1 MPRRCVVTGCTTNR
15 DYYEPGI
22 RFFQF
27 PRDDERMRELWKR
40 VIGRDENWKIPKLAS
55 VCQRHFLS
63 SEITSDRRLP
73 DSVVPT
79 LNLPSKSP
87 ECPLVH
93 QLVETKSPT
102 LKHFVNDVDIGKTEY
117 LSVEQDPNKSLLGT
131 TLIEKIHEINSR
143 ELLHC
148 RFCASEIEETLSLS
162 ITYLR
167 AAEPVRQSIWDICL
181 KHCDND
187 SIDENLSKICIDC
200 WQRIQE
206 FEKFVENSL
215 HQQTYIIELYRDKLS
230 IVESCCIKEESP
242 ESEHEF
248 EQVIIPEQHSNEAGN
263 KSEDDQLPVL
273 IGLSV
278 DEMIAVLD
286 SIPAKNKKISAT
298 PAEECWDC
306 GQQFPNLSRKKKHR
320 KTCLA
325 IGTPDSLRNKNY
337 KCEICNK
344 EINTRSGYRVHLTKI
359 HGNTDAS
366 ITFSEEL
373 QRLRERK
380 RLQCPLC
387 PNRYHQIHQL
397 KYHIRTHQSK
407 LLCVK
412 KNKKSLF
419 PEGKRICPICGKN
432 FERNP
437 FYLETHMKFHRKEK
451 DFQCDQCEKAYFT
464 KHDLRNHKS
473 TVHSSHTLL
482 CGYCGKSFGTRQAF
496 TRHQLIHDDSTNAY
510 HCTFCPKSYPNA
522 GSLKYHVMKH
532 TGEKGSRCELCG
544 HEFRFRYMLT
554 QHLIRNHNIEIE
566 GVKLYKKKK
575 NHRRLTNKTH

>member
-306 GQQFPNLSRKKKHR
+306 GQQFPNLSRK
-320 KTCLA
+320 
-325 IGTPDSLRNKNY
+325 
-337 KCEICNK
+337 
-344 EINTRSGYRVHLTKI
+344 
-359 HGNTDAS
+359 
-366 ITFSEEL
+366 
-373 QRLRERK
+373 
-380 RLQCPLC
+380 
-387 PNRYHQIHQL
+387 
-397 KYHIRTHQSK
+397 
-407 LLCVK
+407 
-412 KNKKSLF
+412 
-419 PEGKRICPICGKN
+419 RICPICGKN